1 MIAGEFSKDYCRRLL
16 LPPKI
21 VQAHDDGII
30 HFHDTD
36 YYAQHMHN
44 CCLINLEDMLQNG
57 TVISETMLEK
67 PKSFSTACNIATQ
80 AIAQVAS
87 SQYGGQS
94 ISLAHL
100 APFVQVSRDKIRA
113 EVLQEMEMVGI
124 DYPKQVLNDIVEG
137 PLKKRRS

>member
-1 MIAGEFSKDYCRRLL
+1 ME
-16 LPPKI
+16 
-21 VQAHDDGII
+21 AHDAGII

-80 AIAQVAS
+80 ATVWRTEYFTGTSCTFCTDQ
-87 SQYGGQS
+87 
-94 ISLAHL
+94 
-100 APFVQVSRDKIRA
+100 P
-113 EVLQEMEMVGI
+113 
-124 DYPKQVLNDIVEG
+124 
-137 PLKKRRS
+137 